1 MNSINRLL
9 TAIKSLFS
17 KRGNNVEGNETQA
30 EVLPATNQSPD
41 SAVIQPE
48 PGSAVSTV
56 APAEAAAPVVDAAAG
71 NETAQP
77 APSAPA
83 VNSNEPVVL
92 NADSST
98 VSAGL
103 LTDVKILLMV
113 AGHDVEAVWDDA
125 VEYAKKAA
133 QDLPLVSDLL
143 AEKLESVLRV
153 AGHDVGDIISDA
165 FSFARKHGKS

>member
-1 MNSINRLL
+1 M
-9 TAIKSLFS
+9 
-17 KRGNNVEGNETQA
+17 EGNETQA
-30 EVLPATNQSPD
+30 EALPATNQSAD

-56 APAEAAAPVVDAAAG
+56 APAEAAAPAVDATSG
-71 NETAQP
+71 TETAQP
-77 APSAPA
+77 APAAPA
-83 VNSNEPVVL
+83 VISNEPVVV

-103 LTDVKILLMV
+103 LNDVKTLLKV

-125 VEYAKKAA
+125 VAYAQKIA
-133 QDLPLVSDLL
+133 QEETEL
-143 AEKLESVLRV
+143 AEKLVSVLRV

>member
-17 KRGNNVEGNETQA
+17 KRGNNVEGKETQA
-30 EVLPATNQSPD
+30 EALPATSQSAD
-41 SAVIQPE
+41 SAIIQPE
-48 PGSAVSTV
+48 QGSAVSTV
-56 APAEAAAPVVDAAAG
+56 APAETAAPAVDATVG
-71 NETAQP
+71 TETAQP
-77 APSAPA
+77 EPAAPA

-103 LTDVKILLMV
+103 LTDVKTLLKV

-125 VEYAKKAA
+125 LAYAQKVA
-133 QDLPLVSDLL
+133 QEEAEL
-143 AEKLESVLRV
+143 AEKLVSVLRV

-165 FSFARKHGKS
+165 FSFARRHGKS